1 MHFKTKN
8 INQIFKLKIRKLF
21 STNLFREIARK
32 GINRENRK
40 AFHWN
45 PSMVRHQ
52 KTKSHRSTAAKKE
65 EMKPDLAQAAAGKL
79 DAVVAAN
86 RIWRFWKQVV
96 L

>member
-1 MHFKTKN
+1 
-8 INQIFKLKIRKLF
+8 
-21 STNLFREIARK
+21 
-32 GINRENRK
+32 
-40 AFHWN
+40 
-45 PSMVRHQ
+45 MVRHQ
-52 KTKSHRSTAAKKE
+52 KTRSHRSTAAKKE